1 MKKAIWIISGLLTII
16 VSLVYFYFKGSLQL
30 NTKSDLFAYVSERNA
45 IVLDFKYE
53 TDLAEILKEDENIP
67 SLFYESFISEVKDF
81 GVLISKN
88 VTLQNALKSQD
99 VLVASQKVNAK
110 TLGCIYFASL
120 KDFESDDYSALFNS
134 DEEVLIKSKSRSF
147 EGEQIY
153 HFERAN
159 LNFYY
164 VYVEP
169 YLIVSKY
176 PTLIEDAIRSKQKGT
191 GLSKY
196 PIFQKWQQEQAGS
209 KSLLSM
215 FVNHKSLTDFYS
227 LFFQIPFQKAAS
239 LSEHFAEYSYTELN
253 YKSDAWILNGEI
265 EASEKKYFSL
275 LKNQTENRSY
285 LSNFLSSNTWAFQ
298 NVILS
303 DPLLFRTDLLN
314 QIQLNQDFYYL
325 AEVKLMRKKYGLDV
339 NQFLNEHM
347 GSELI
352 TSYYSNYSLIKHTG
366 YISMMVIQQADEF
379 EKKIVNLQK
388 NSKEI
393 IYKEH
398 SIKTFPLRKIMYLSG
413 GEPFKE
419 LDSRYYVIIE
429 DRLILSSDVSDLKRY
444 IDDYTSDQL
453 LKNKESYQ
461 NYSSR
466 LNDQY
471 NYLFYSGISGYEM
484 SVKELLNGKST
495 NKLMSR
501 SGWSNY
507 TAFAYQVTS
516 SDAGLINS
524 IYLPLKDNSKESTL
538 EQKWQLNLDAGAG
551 SLVQWISSISKDK
564 NYIVAQDDTNTLYL
578 IDEESNIL
586 WKQPIGNAI
595 ISDVYP
601 IDYYKN
607 GQTQLFFNTRTHIY
621 LMDLDGKMMP
631 NYPIKLS
638 AEASFGMS
646 LFDYDLNKNY
656 RAFIAC
662 NNQCVYGYDVSG
674 RPLDGWNPKRVGE
687 VIDRPQHIRASNK
700 DLIFI
705 PTAQGYFYFLN
716 RKGELQSQF
725 RDSINIQ
732 YYNPFYFD
740 ANVEY
745 SKNRFVST
753 DQFGKIKSI
762 YVDGHRLY
770 KSVGTWS
777 SEHSFLYANVMGDE
791 KKDYVFID
799 NNQLMV
805 YQDDSTVGYNYQFK
819 SNINDQAFEFK
830 YQTNESYLGVIS
842 KETEQVYLF
851 DREGKLWKGFP
862 VNSKLKPSFLV
873 TSNKKSMVVVTKE
886 GKLTYYIL

>member
-30 NTKSDLFAYVSERNA
+30 STKSDLFAYVSERNA

-53 TDLAEILKEDENIP
+53 TDLDEILKEDQNFP
-67 SLFYESFISEVKDF
+67 SLFYETFISELKDF
-81 GVLISKN
+81 GELVTKN
-88 VTLQNALKSQD
+88 KSLQNSLTGQD
-99 VLVASQKVNAK
+99 ILVASQKVNAK
-110 TLGCIYFASL
+110 TLGCVYFTNL
-120 KDFESDDYSALFNS
+120 KNFESDDYSELFNS
-134 DEEVLIKSKSRSF
+134 DDELVIKSKSRPF

-153 HFERAN
+153 HFERASQ
-159 LNFYY
+159 NFYY
-164 VYVEP
+164 VYIEP

-176 PTLIEDAIRSKQKGT
+176 PTLIEDAIRAKQKGT

-196 PIFQKWQQEQAGS
+196 PIFQKWQQEQSTS

-215 FVNHKSLTDFYS
+215 FVNHKSLNEFYS
-227 LFFQIPFQKAAS
+227 LFFQIPFQKS
-239 LSEHFAEYSYTELN
+239 IGISDDFAEFSYTDLN

-265 EASEKKYFSL
+265 EASENKYFSL

-298 NVILS
+298 NLVLS
-303 DPLLFRTDLLN
+303 DPLLFRSDLLK
-314 QIQLNQDFYYL
+314 QVQLNQDFYYL
-325 AEVKLMRKKYGLDV
+325 AELKLMSKKYGLNV
-339 NQFLNEHM
+339 NQLLDSHM
-347 GSELI
+347 GTELI
-352 TSYYSNYSLIKHTG
+352 AAYYPNYSVLKHTG
-366 YISMMVIQQADEF
+366 YISMIVVQQADEF
-379 EKKIVNLQK
+379 EKKIQNLQK
-388 NSKEI
+388 NFKEI
-393 IYKEH
+393 KYKEYN
-398 SIKTFPLRKIMYLSG
+398 IKTFPIRKMMYLCG

-419 LDSRYYVIIE
+419 LDSKFYVLIE

-453 LKNKESYQ
+453 FKNKESFQ
-461 NYSSR
+461 NYISR

-471 NYLFYSGISGYEM
+471 NYLFFTGIAGYEM
-484 SVKELLNGKST
+484 SVKELLVEKAAT
-495 NKLMSR
+495 KLSNR
-501 SGWSNY
+501 NGWSNY

-524 IYLPLKDNSKESTL
+524 IYLPLQDNSKESSL

-551 SLVQWISSISKDK
+551 SLVQWITTISKDK
-564 NYIVAQDDTNTLYL
+564 NYIVTQDDTNTLYL
-578 IDEESNIL
+578 IDEESNII
-586 WKQPIGNAI
+586 WKKPLLNAI
-595 ISDVYP
+595 ISEVFP

-607 GQTQLFFNTRTHIY
+607 GQTQLFFNTRTHLY
-621 LMDLDGKMMP
+621 LLDMEGNVMP

-638 AEASFGMS
+638 SEASLGMS

-687 VIDRPQHIRASNK
+687 VIDKPQHIRVNNK

-725 RDSINIQ
+725 RDSVNIQ

-740 ANVEY
+740 GNIEY

-753 DQFGKIKSI
+753 DQQGRIKSI
-762 YVDGHRLY
+762 FIDGHRLY
-770 KSVGTWS
+770 KSVGTWTP
-777 SEHSFLYANVMGDE
+777 EHSFLHANVMGDE

-819 SNINDQAFEFK
+819 STINDQPFEFK
-830 YQTNESYLGVIS
+830 YQTNESYLGVLS
-842 KETEQVYLF
+842 KETEQVYIF
-851 DREGKLWKGFP
+851 DREGKLFKGFP

-873 TSNKKSMVVVTKE
+873 TSSQKRMVVATKE
-886 GKLTYYIL
+886 GKLIYYLL